1 VSAAEVQ
8 WSSSTVV
15 SVDVTLKPNVKGK
28 IGYEVLTRIDL
39 KPGRYELRLAA
50 TLPSTNTS
58 GSVYY
63 SVDVPDFSKAPML
76 LSGAVLSVT
85 PALIAAPRDR
95 LADLTPLVPT
105 TNRYFNR
112 KEDLVSAFVRIYQ
125 HGKGDPKPVVM
136 ASRVTDSRGVVV
148 VNRVSTIPVVA
159 FSNPDRS
166 YGFRF
171 AVPIANL
178 DPGSYLLTFD
188 ASVGTATSKRDVR
201 FAVNKDK

>member
-1 VSAAEVQ
+1 MAGKRSRKPATSAKRAAAK
-8 WSSSTVV
+8 
-15 SVDVTLKPNVKGK
+15 SVP
-28 IGYEVLTRIDL
+28 
-39 KPGRYELRLAA
+39 A
-50 TLPSTNTS
+50 T
-58 GSVYY
+58 
-63 SVDVPDFSKAPML
+63 PML

-136 ASRVTDSRGVVV
+136 ASRVTDSKGVVV
-148 VNRVSTIPVVA
+148 VNRVSTIPLVA

-166 YGFRF
+166 FGFRF

-178 DPGSYLLTFD
+178 DPGSYLLTYD